1 MSSCGSSA
9 SNRID
14 PVADRAEH
22 AAVGRPDD
30 QPLLTTA
37 ELARRLNVT
46 SGTVQRWVRT
56 GRIRPTLVTPGNQF
70 RFNLDDVLEQLSQ
83 PRKRPD

>member
-1 MSSCGSSA
+1 M
-9 SNRID
+9 R
-14 PVADRAEH
+14 
-22 AAVGRPDD
+22 AVGRPDE

-46 SGTVQRWVRT
+46 QGTVQRWVRT
-56 GRIRPTLVTPGNQF
+56 GRVRPTLVTPGNQF
-70 RFNLDDVLEQLSQ
+70 RFSLDDVLQQLDQ

>member
-1 MSSCGSSA
+1 M
-9 SNRID
+9 R
-14 PVADRAEH
+14 V
-22 AAVGRPDD
+22 VGRSDD

-46 SGTVQRWVRT
+46 QGTVQRWVRT

-70 RFNLDDVLEQLSQ
+70 RFSLDDVLEQLDQ
-83 PRKRPD
+83 PRKRPE

>member
-1 MSSCGSSA
+1 
-9 SNRID
+9 
-14 PVADRAEH
+14 
-22 AAVGRPDD
+22 VGRPDD

-46 SGTVQRWVRT
+46 PGTVQRWVRT

-70 RFNLDDVLEQLSQ
+70 RFNLDDVLDQLSQ
-83 PRKRPD
+83 PRKRPE

>member
-1 MSSCGSSA
+1 MRLEPA
-9 SNRID
+9 
-14 PVADRAEH
+14 PYPAEH

-46 SGTVQRWVRT
+46 PGTVQRWVRT
-56 GRIRPTLVTPGNQF
+56 GRVRPTLTTPGNQF
-70 RFNLDDVLEQLSQ
+70 RFSLDDVLGQLDQ
-83 PRKRPD
+83 PRRRSD

>member
-1 MSSCGSSA
+1 MCCSWIRRRTGQSM
-9 SNRID
+9 R
-14 PVADRAEH
+14 
-22 AAVGRPDD
+22 AVGRPDE

-46 SGTVQRWVRT
+46 QGTVQRWVRT
-56 GRIRPTLVTPGNQF
+56 GRVRPTLVTPGNQF
-70 RFNLDDVLEQLSQ
+70 RFSLDDVLQQLDQ